1 MVYHGYAW
9 ISFYCGNLL
18 VTRRTTDYQSGDMKL
33 TKRAIDSFI
42 YQGSGTSQDIRWD
55 DQLPGF
61 GLRIYPTGKKTFT
74 LSYRANGRKHIMT
87 IGAYGVL
94 TLDQARDKAKRLIGQ
109 VLDGKDPL
117 EDRKQVS
124 QGATIKKLCH
134 EYIERYGKANKKTW
148 EEDQRRINRHIIPAW
163 GNIKVRSIK
172 RSDVASLHHAI
183 GKTAPY
189 EANRILALLSK
200 IFELAQRWGFLP
212 ENSINPA
219 RKIDKFKERK
229 RDRWLSHEELPRV
242 AQAIDKE
249 DNVYIRAA
257 FWLYLLTGMRRSE
270 LLQVKWSEIDF
281 ERKEIRIPESKA
293 GRIHYVPLSPPAIA
307 LIETIP
313 KIQGNPYL
321 LPGRMTGK
329 PIVNVR
335 KAWERIKKD
344 AGVEGV
350 RIHDIRRTVGSWL
363 AQSGNSLHLIGKV
376 LGHTNA
382 STTQVYA
389 RLSEDTAR
397 KALDDHGKRIM
408 NIAKGQSAGVVEL
421 PVKKQRKKK

>member
-1 MVYHGYAW
+1 
-9 ISFYCGNLL
+9 
-18 VTRRTTDYQSGDMKL
+18 MKL
-33 TKRAIDSFI
+33 TKKAIDSFK
-42 YQGSGTSQDIRWD
+42 YQGPGTRQDIRWD

-61 GLRIYPTGKKTFT
+61 GVRIYPTGKKAFV

-134 EYIERYGKANKKTW
+134 EYIERYGKTNKKTW
-148 EEDQRRINRHIIPAW
+148 EEDQRRINRHIIPSW
-163 GNIKVRSIK
+163 GNIKVQSIK
-172 RSDVASLHHAI
+172 RSDVASLHHTI

-200 IFELAQRWGFLP
+200 MFELAQRWGFLA

-249 DNVYIRAA
+249 ENVYIRAA

-293 GRIHYVPLSPPAIA
+293 GRIHYVPLYVV
-307 LIETIP
+307 
-313 KIQGNPYL
+313 K
-321 LPGRMTGK
+321 
-329 PIVNVR
+329 R
-335 KAWERIKKD
+335 KW
-344 AGVEGV
+344 
-350 RIHDIRRTVGSWL
+350 
-363 AQSGNSLHLIGKV
+363 NKV
-376 LGHTNA
+376 
-382 STTQVYA
+382 
-389 RLSEDTAR
+389 
-397 KALDDHGKRIM
+397 
-408 NIAKGQSAGVVEL
+408 
-421 PVKKQRKKK
+421 